1 MTRILLAILITA
13 IAACAPR
20 ERARLQVVSLP
31 DLSKMAPS
39 AQTQVRG
46 SYQALAQKIENRH
59 TGVVELADA
68 YGAFGKLLMAA
79 DQRDAA
85 KPCFVNAQTLAPHDA
100 RWPYYLGHLHRKNGD
115 LANAVTSF
123 ERALQLKPEDVA
135 TLVWLGNLQLDEG
148 QPAHAKL
155 NFERAMSLQPNS
167 RSALFG
173 LGRVA
178 LAEQQYARSIEHLEA
193 VLRQDPQAGAVH
205 YPLAMAYRAIGD
217 TKQAEIHLRLREDRQ
232 VLPADPLIVELES
245 LLESPQTYESR
256 GIQALDD
263 KDWPGAAALF
273 RKGLELA
280 PDHAALRHR
289 LGTALYMMGDVRG
302 AQDQFE
308 RVVRTSP
315 GNHLAQYSLGVL
327 LQTQGRHEEAIEHF
341 SVALKTRA
349 NYTDARLRLANSLR
363 HVGRAADALA
373 HYDQVLVEIPD
384 NTEARFN
391 RAIAFVQVHRY
402 RDARKSLSDAMKT
415 YPDQPFFAHGLA
427 RLLASAPDD
436 TVRDGEQ
443 ALALVQ
449 MLLRKEQRTL
459 DLGETFA
466 MALAASGRFD
476 EAASVQRDLLKGAA
490 NNSLHAVVARLAHN
504 LERYE
509 RREPCLT
516 PWTADEL
523 P

>member
-1 MTRILLAILITA
+1 MTRTLLALLVAAAAGCTA
-13 IAACAPR
+13 HER
-20 ERARLQVVSLP
+20 EGLQAVSRP
-31 DLSKMAPS
+31 DVSRMAPS
-39 AQTQVRG
+39 AQTQVRT
-46 SYQALAQKIENRH
+46 SYETLTRKIEKRS
-59 TGVVELADA
+59 TTAMELANA
-68 YGAFGKLLMAA
+68 YGEFGKLLMAA
-79 DQRDAA
+79 DEREAA
-85 KPCFVNAQTLAPHDA
+85 KPCLVNAQTLAPGDV

-135 TLVWLGNLQLDEG
+135 TLVWLGNLHLDEG

-155 NFERAMSLQPNS
+155 NFERALSLQPGS

-178 LAEQQYARSIEHLEA
+178 LAEQQYARAIEHLEA
-193 VLRQDPQAGAVH
+193 VLRQDPQAAAAH

-217 TKQAEIHLRLREDRQ
+217 TKQAAIHLRLREDRQ
-232 VLPADPLIVELES
+232 VLPADPLIVELEA

-256 GIQALDD
+256 GIQALDN

-273 RKGLELA
+273 RHGLELA

-289 LGTALYMMGDVRG
+289 LGTALYMMGDVAG

-315 GNHLAQYSLGVL
+315 GYHLAQYSLAVL
-327 LQTQGRHEEAIEHF
+327 FQTQGRHAEAIEHL
-341 SVALKTRA
+341 SAALEIKP
-349 NYTDARLRLANSLR
+349 NYTDARLRFANGLR
-363 HVGRAADALA
+363 HVGRAADALPQ
-373 HYDQVLVEIPD
+373 YDQVLVETPD
-384 NTEARFN
+384 NAEARFN
-391 RAIAFVQVHRY
+391 RAIAFVQLHRY
-402 RDARKSLSDAMKT
+402 RDARRALSDAMKT

-436 TVRDGEQ
+436 TVRDGGQ

-449 MLLRKEQRTL
+449 TLLGKEQRTL

-490 NNSLHAVVARLAHN
+490 NSSLHAVVARLAHN

-516 PWTADEL
+516 PWTDGEL